1 MKPYSDLPVRRTR
14 QVLADLLV
22 VAWVV
27 LWVWVGGVVHD
38 AVAVLAGPGRELAG
52 AGSSFRGTMTSAG
65 DSVDDLPLLDDRIA
79 EPFRT
84 AAGAG
89 AGIEEAGNSFAD
101 AVETSAV
108 VLGVVAAAVPIVL
121 VVLWWLV
128 VRVRFARR
136 AGAAQRS
143 VDGAPDLD
151 LFALRAMANQ
161 PMERLARVTH
171 DPAGAWRRG
180 EPDVVRALAV
190 LELRECGIK
199 PPPVPAVSG

>member
-1 MKPYSDLPVRRTR
+1 MKPYSDLPVHRTR

-27 LWVWVGGVVHD
+27 LWVWVGRVVHD

-52 AGSSFRGTMTSAG
+52 AGNSFRGTMTSAG
-65 DSVDDLPLLDDRIA
+65 DSVDDLPLLDDRVA
-79 EPFRT
+79 APFRT
-84 AAGAG
+84 AAEAG
-89 AGIEEAGNSFAD
+89 AGIEEAGNSFAN
-101 AVETSAV
+101 AVETTAV
-108 VLGVVAAAVPIVL
+108 VVGVVTALVPIVL

-128 VRVRFARR
+128 ARVRFARR
-136 AGAAQRS
+136 AGAAQRF

-161 PMERLARVTH
+161 PMPALARVSH

-180 EPDVVRALAV
+180 DPEVVRALAV
-190 LELRECGIK
+190 LELRDCGIK
-199 PPPVPAVSG
+199 PPPLVRSSG

>member
-27 LWVWVGGVVHD
+27 LWVWVGRAVQA
-38 AVAVLAGPGRELAG
+38 AVATLAEPGRDLAG

-89 AGIEEAGNSFAD
+89 AGIESAGNAFAD
-101 AVETSAV
+101 GVEKAAV
-108 VLGVVAAAVPIVL
+108 VFGVVVALVPVVVVL
-121 VVLWWLV
+121 VWWLV
-128 VRVRFARR
+128 VRLRFARR
-136 AGAAQRS
+136 AGAAQRF

-161 PMERLARVTH
+161 PMPRLAKVSH

-180 EPDVVRALAV
+180 DPEVVRALAT
-190 LELRECGIK
+190 LELKDCGIR
-199 PPPVPAVSG
+199 PPKQVTPA

>member
-27 LWVWVGGVVHD
+27 LWVWVGRTVQE
-38 AVAVLAGPGRELAG
+38 AVATLAGPGRDLAG
-52 AGSSFRGTMTSAG
+52 AGTSFRGTMTSAG

-89 AGIEEAGNSFAD
+89 AGIESAGNAFAD
-101 AVETSAV
+101 AVEKAAV
-108 VLGVVAAAVPIVL
+108 VLGVTVALVPIAV

-136 AGAAQRS
+136 AGAAQRF

-161 PMERLARVTH
+161 PMPRLAKVSH

-180 EPDVVRALAV
+180 DADVVRALAT
-190 LELRECGIK
+190 LELRDCGIK
-199 PPPVPAVSG
+199 PPKAVSPA

>member
-108 VLGVVAAAVPIVL
+108 VLGVVTAAVPIVL

-136 AGAAQRS
+136 AGAAQRF

>member
-27 LWVWVGGVVHD
+27 LWVWVGRVVHD
-38 AVAVLAGPGRELAG
+38 AVAVLAGPGRELAE

-79 EPFRT
+79 GPFRT
-84 AAGAG
+84 AAEAG
-89 AGIEEAGNSFAD
+89 SGIENAGNSFAD
-101 AVETSAV
+101 AVETAAV
-108 VLGVVAAAVPIVL
+108 VLGVVTALVPIVL

-136 AGAAQRS
+136 AGAAQRF

-161 PMERLARVTH
+161 PMERLARISS
-171 DPAGAWRRG
+171 DPAGSWRRG
-180 EPDVVRALAV
+180 DADVVRALAV

-199 PPPVPAVSG
+199 APPRPVLRA